1 MQACACLGQV
11 LYGSSTVLRLSSG
24 GIRVAIAIA
33 IAIARTGLCLEAYF
47 HDFPWQSK
55 LQFNLLPFPRQAG
68 RQADLVLLLERAR
81 NPGALILDSPDA
93 IDRLHDRISI
103 LQVVS
108 ELKINS
114 RKELFGFPNQIVIY
128 DKEIF
133 FDEQAWTRLK
143 FSVIAKALVADGSA
157 KSHKILLT
165 FNHEGLK
172 KLKPP
177 IVLQEFVD
185 HSGRTFEMCE
195 AQVFARR
202 SPTSQRIN

>member
-1 MQACACLGQV
+1 MHASMRLPRSGSI
-11 LYGSSTVLRLSSG
+11 SSTVLRLSSG
-24 GIRVAIAIA
+24 GIRVA

-47 HDFPWQSK
+47 HDFPWQ
-55 LQFNLLPFPRQAG
+55 LNFNSTSCLSLG
-68 RQADLVLLLERAR
+68 RQADLVLLLERAP

-133 FDEQAWTRLK
+133 FDGQAWTRLK

-157 KSHKILLT
+157 KSHKMLLT